1 MLGSCL
7 FLVSSSQVY
16 TFISNHI
23 LYLMIIYIDMT
34 HERQRGSYLNFIN
47 VVFVVADAIGPLI
60 GASFSEKASWRWLF
74 FFNIPFGPF
83 SALSIYTSCHMS
95 LTPYILSHTHP
106 IFRSSYES
114 THLQNYL
121 LQTGSDENWSLGNV
135 YSRIFPYTPRCSPE
149 LRRSFVRMEF

>member
-83 SALSIYTSCHMS
+83 SALSIYTSCH
-95 LTPYILSHTHP
+95 IESHTIYFKSH
-106 IFRSSYES
+106 SSYFLFFIRVHPLAKLPPSNRQRRKLTSGECLLS
-114 THLQNYL
+114 YL
-121 LQTGSDENWSLGNV
+121 PLHSSL
-135 YSRIFPYTPRCSPE
+135 
-149 LRRSFVRMEF
+149 